1 MLNYLKILI
10 LHCLPQH
17 KLSKLIHRLS
27 RIEFKPFK
35 NMLINT
41 FIRIYNV
48 DMRIAEYQ
56 NSNDYD
62 SFNSFFTRKLKKNT
76 RKWEINNHLVLSPVD
91 GQISQIG
98 NINNHRLIQAKRKKY
113 NLEQL
118 LGNDKNLAHEFKNG
132 SFATLYLS
140 PRDYHRIHM
149 PVTGRLIKSIYIPGD
164 LFPVNNSSVN
174 NIDKLFSRNERFVSI
189 FITDI
194 GLMAQIMVGAIF
206 VGSMET
212 VWSGEII
219 PNKKGEKII
228 NDYKENNIKLVQGD
242 EFGHFNMG
250 STVIILFQK
259 NKIAWLSDKIK
270 NVSINSGQ
278 SLGNIKIK

>member
-62 SFNSFFTRKLKKNT
+62 SFNSFFTRKLKKNI

-250 STVIILFQK
+250 STVILLFQK

>member
-219 PNKKGEKII
+219 PSKKGEKII

-250 STVIILFQK
+250 STVILLFQK

>member
-250 STVIILFQK
+250 STVILLFQK

>member
-91 GQISQIG
+91 GQISQSG

-250 STVIILFQK
+250 STVILLFQK

>member
-98 NINNHRLIQAKRKKY
+98 IINNHQLIQAKRKKY

-149 PVTGRLIKSIYIPGD
+149 PVTGRLIKSMYIPGD

-250 STVIILFQK
+250 STVILLFQK

>member
-219 PNKKGEKII
+219 PTSEAIFII
-228 NDYKENNIKLVQGD
+228 DPFLFFNICFATDFVTIKLLDKFPSIDFFQ
-242 EFGHFNMG
+242 
-250 STVIILFQK
+250 ILK
-259 NKIAWLSDKIK
+259 S
-270 NVSINSGQ
+270 
-278 SLGNIKIK
+278 